1 MESTFDST
9 TTSSS
14 DDSDELL
21 IGKLA
26 DLDEVIFVVLPALL
40 TGLMGVATAGYLAH
54 FRVMKASK
62 GSDVMVG
69 IANNIKEG
77 ARAFLNREYLCIAVY
92 VAFMMVVVGVV
103 TVSGDVLKTLISF
116 VLGAL
121 LSGLCGYIGML
132 IAVES
137 NVRTAN
143 AAITGLAE
151 ALTVSFA
158 SGGVMGINVVSITG
172 LGLVVIYSIWEGVD
186 QEETRYLAGFGFG
199 ASSIALF
206 ARVGG
211 GIYTK
216 AADVGAD
223 LVGKVEA
230 NIPEDDPRNPA
241 TIADNVGDNVGDV
254 AGMGADLFESFA
266 GSIIACVQLS
276 EEGLHHAAENK
287 FGEIDDSYSEY
298 IHKHPVDGK
307 HFIALPF
314 WIVGFG
320 TFASIVGLF
329 LVRTTRKNVDKNELQ
344 NVLLWTIRK
353 GIITATML
361 SSLFAMVSCGVLFG
375 FNKGI
380 CWKLW
385 GCINV
390 GLVAGESIGLFTEYT
405 TSFVH
410 KPTRSIAKK
419 SRVGSAGVIIQGLA
433 IGMLSTAPPVLIIC
447 VATLLCHFLAG
458 NYGIGIAAVG
468 MLSTL
473 GITLSTD
480 AFGPVADNAG
490 GIAEMAELDEEV
502 RMKTD
507 GLDALGNTT
516 AATGKGF
523 CIGSAVL
530 ATLALLA
537 AYKADAG
544 ISSIDV
550 SKAEVLTAC
559 IAGACLPYIFSALT
573 MLAVGRAASLMI
585 EEVRRQFRDYKL
597 LEAEPTQKPDYAQCV
612 AISTQA
618 SLIEMI
624 IPGVMAISSPL
635 VCGFILGREALGG
648 LLIGALASGFMLAIF
663 MANSGGAWDNAKK
676 WIEAGHLGQ
685 GMGKGTKFHH
695 ATIVGDTIGDPF
707 KDTSGPSLDILIKLM
722 TMMSILFA
730 PIYPKKAFDEDQWW
744 IGLLIFVLFVGG
756 SAALWV
762 WMRKT
767 GFGKLNYNDVNTI
780 GAQLSQYMETDQKT
794 SPEATPDAT
803 NQLEITTTTGTAAQ
817 SQQQEVEALRGQLEE
832 ARQQIERLKEEM
844 SATGTG
850 NDGDE

>member
-1 MESTFDST
+1 MAHSLPDDLNVGQMEQ
-9 TTSSS
+9 
-14 DDSDELL
+14 
-21 IGKLA
+21 
-26 DLDEVIFVVLPALL
+26 LDEPIFIVIVPLITGFLGIL
-40 TGLMGVATAGYLAH
+40 TAVYLAH
-54 FRVMKASK
+54 FRVLKQPK
-62 GSDVMVG
+62 GSDRMIE
-69 IANNIKEG
+69 IADAIKAG
-77 ARAFLNREYLCIAVY
+77 AKAFLNREYLYILFY
-92 VAFMMVVVGVV
+92 VILMLILIGLV
-103 TVSGDVLKTLISF
+103 TVPEDVLKTLLSF
-116 VLGAL
+116 VIGAV
-121 LSGLCGYIGML
+121 LSGVCGYIGML
-132 IAVES
+132 IAVEA

-143 AAITGLAE
+143 AAITGLNE
-151 ALTVSFA
+151 ALVVAFG
-158 SGGVMGINVVSITG
+158 SGGVMGLSVVSITS
-172 LGLVVIYSIWEGVD
+172 LGLVFIYSIWGGLN

-230 NIPEDDPRNPA
+230 NIPEDDPKNPA

-266 GSIIACVQLS
+266 GAIIACIQLS
-276 EEGLHHAAENK
+276 EEGLKFAAELE
-287 FGEIDDSYSEY
+287 FGDNISIKYAHGSDLMAAYEL
-298 IHKHPVDGK
+298 DGY
-307 HFIALPF
+307 HFVALPF

-320 TFASIVGLF
+320 TAASIIGLF
-329 LVRTTRKNVDKNELQ
+329 LVSTSENPPPDKLQ
-344 NVLLWTIRK
+344 GVLLNTIRK
-353 GIITATML
+353 GIMTATLL
-361 SSLFAMVSCGVLFG
+361 SAVLSLVSCGLMFG
-375 FNKGI
+375 WNNEMAYRM
-380 CWKLW
+380 W
-385 GCINV
+385 GCV
-390 GLVAGESIGLFTEYT
+390 VLGLISGESIGFFTEYT

-410 KPTRSIAKK
+410 KPTQSIAKK

-433 IGMLSTAPPVLIIC
+433 IGMLSTAPPVFII
-447 VATLLCHFLAG
+447 VLTTLACHFLAG

-490 GIAEMAELDEEV
+490 GIAEMAELDKDV
-502 RMKTD
+502 RERTD

-544 ISSIDV
+544 IDSIDV
-550 SKAEVLTAC
+550 SEATVLVAA

-585 EEVRRQFRDYKL
+585 EEVRRQFHEYKL
-597 LEAEPTQKPDYAQCV
+597 LSDNPTRPPDYEECV
-612 AISTQA
+612 AISTKA

-624 IPGVMAISSPL
+624 IPGVLAICSPL

-648 LLIGALASGFMLAIF
+648 MLIGALLSGFMLAIF

-676 WIEAGHLGQ
+676 WIENEGLDAEYDRKD
-685 GMGKGTKFHH
+685 MGKGTKYHH
-695 ATIVGDTIGDPF
+695 AAIVGDTIGDPF

-722 TMMSILFA
+722 TMMSLLFA
-730 PIYPKKAFDEDQWW
+730 QTYPKGAFDPNHWY
-744 IGLLIFVLFVGG
+744 IGLIIFLVFFVLVGG
-756 SAALWV
+756 LWG
-762 WMRKT
+762 WMRST
-767 GFGKLNYNDVNTI
+767 GFGKIDYKAMNTLETEEEEKPQVELAQTTTATSNTNKDEEI
-780 GAQLSQYMETDQKT
+780 EDLKRQLREAKEEIAQLTNEEET
-794 SPEATPDAT
+794 
-803 NQLEITTTTGTAAQ
+803 
-817 SQQQEVEALRGQLEE
+817 QE
-832 ARQQIERLKEEM
+832 
-844 SATGTG
+844 S
-850 NDGDE
+850 